1 MNSRNSRTVYSTDS
15 GRLCASC
22 SKPQNVCVCQEKAKK
37 ALSGD
42 GIVRISRESKGRKG
56 KGVSLISGLPL
67 AADELKALAK
77 KLKQLCGSGGA
88 VKAGVIEIQGDH
100 RDKLLAEL
108 VQQGYQVKLA
118 GG

>member
-1 MNSRNSRTVYSTDS
+1 MREKASRTVYSTDT
-15 GRLCASC
+15 GRITQTS
-22 SKPQNVCVCQEKAKK
+22 SKDQVK
-37 ALSGD
+37 GD

-67 AADELKALAK
+67 RADELKVLAK

-88 VKAGVIEIQGDH
+88 VKDGIIEIQGDH
-100 RDKLLAEL
+100 RDKLLEAL
-108 VQQGYQVKLA
+108 VDLGYQAKKA